1 MNLHKVIARLI
12 AAQNSH
18 DSLAYVECFSASA
31 IVHDE
36 GKTHKG
42 KAEIRQWIERSDRE
56 YHTELKPLNYEE
68 TATGNLLTA
77 EVSGNFPG
85 SPAILQFHFGLEQ
98 GLISALR
105 ITG

>member
-68 TATGNLLTA
+68 TATGN
-77 EVSGNFPG
+77 
-85 SPAILQFHFGLEQ
+85 
-98 GLISALR
+98 
-105 ITG
+105 